1 MFNFLAI
8 FQRAVFNRNP
18 SNSSVRD
25 FLEWFTETAMFNFF
39 IESRLRN
46 DAIQTLFEH
55 KILEHSMQ
63 IEIFLPNAKL
73 PANASLKTMQED
85 EGQLFVDQ
93 PGLPSAWPKWA
104 SGNRGVVP
112 MLKVN

>member
-1 MFNFLAI
+1 
-8 FQRAVFNRNP
+8 
-18 SNSSVRD
+18 
-25 FLEWFTETAMFNFF
+25 
-39 IESRLRN
+39 
-46 DAIQTLFEH
+46 
-55 KILEHSMQ
+55 MQ

-93 PGLPSAWPKWA
+93 PSLPSAWPKWA